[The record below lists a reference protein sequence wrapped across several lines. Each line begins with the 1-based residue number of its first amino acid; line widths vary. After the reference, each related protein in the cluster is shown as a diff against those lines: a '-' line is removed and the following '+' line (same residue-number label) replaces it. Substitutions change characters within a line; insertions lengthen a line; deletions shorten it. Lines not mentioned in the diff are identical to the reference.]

1 MIVDDAETGEEESE
15 EKTELVK
22 VNEESEDELTVLGN
36 AESGVRKRQR
46 DSLMDSLLSDDDVE
60 ISGI

>member
-22 VNEESEDELTVLGN
+22 VNEESEDEITVLGN

-46 DSLMDSLLSDDDVE
+46 DSLMDSLLSDDVAE
-60 ISGI
+60 MSGI